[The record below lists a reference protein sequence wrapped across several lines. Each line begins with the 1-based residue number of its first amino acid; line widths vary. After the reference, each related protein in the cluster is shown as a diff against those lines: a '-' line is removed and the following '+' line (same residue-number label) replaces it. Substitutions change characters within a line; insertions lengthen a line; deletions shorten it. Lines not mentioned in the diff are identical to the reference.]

1 MLQIKILAVGRLKE
15 DFWQAASREYIKR
28 LGRFVRISVQ
38 EVADEPA
45 PEGISGAVQE
55 QIKVREGER
64 LLRHLKP
71 GDYAVALDLKGRRF
85 SSEALA
91 AWLGEQATGG
101 RSSLAFFIGGSL
113 GLADRVLERC
123 QERLKLSDLT
133 FPHQLARVILL
144 EQLYRACKINAG
156 EAYHK

>member
-15 DFWQAASREYIKR
+15 DYWLSASREYIKR
-28 LGRFVRISVQ
+28 LGRLVRISVQ

-55 QIKVREGER
+55 QIKMREGER
-64 LLRHLKP
+64 LLRHLRP
-71 GDYAVALDLKGRRF
+71 GDYAVALDLKGRRL
-85 SSEALA
+85 SSEDLA
-91 AWLGEQATGG
+91 DWLAGHAIRG

-113 GLADRVLERC
+113 GLADQVLERC
-123 QERLKLSDLT
+123 QERFKLSDLT
-133 FPHQLARVILL
+133 FPHQLARIILL